1 MAGKLV
7 ISPRQIL
14 INSAANQKI
23 TIMLKII
30 VFIFLLA
37 GIKLLY
43 SSYTTNAHSAETPVD
58 KTWWD
63 GLSAEWKTIL
73 LINQNFSNQRTDIFS
88 LQNDYINRMNSPN
101 EDDYSEINKSLHDLN
116 ELKKFGLGYPDFY
129 ARALKYKLV
138 ITNDS
143 INLATLKDLDMIY
156 MVNGPADLTPL
167 KKFTK
172 LRVLIINNCGVDN
185 MIPLRQQRL
194 NLEPLRY
201 LKRLQILQCSSIALQ
216 SIEPIKEL
224 VYLQE
229 LNIDNS
235 SVTDLSPLKN
245 MVYLNVLSVGS
256 KIKTAAIISQLV
268 NLKHLYISGCKQIPD
283 LSKLKSLKILSISEN
298 ELAIVDAKYRIT
310 ELHFLRDVTNLQ
322 FLDLD
327 NTSYKG
333 SLALLNSF
341 QNLKAITL
349 PPVNNSVMLD
359 FKKQHNN
366 CIIINAFKYER

>member
-1 MAGKLV
+1 MAGRLV
-7 ISPRQIL
+7 ISPRQTL

-43 SSYTTNAHSAETPVD
+43 SSYTTNTHSAEMPID
-58 KTWWD
+58 RTWWD

-73 LINQNFSNQRTDIFS
+73 LISQNFSNQRSDIFTLHS
-88 LQNDYINRMNSPN
+88 DYINRMNAPN
-101 EDDYSEINKSLHDLN
+101 EDHYSEMNTSLHDLN
-116 ELKKFGLGYPDFY
+116 EIKKFGLGYPDFY
-129 ARALKYKLV
+129 ARALKYNFV
-138 ITNDS
+138 INNDS
-143 INLATLKDLDMIY
+143 INLATFKDLDMIY
-156 MVNGPADLTPL
+156 IVNGPADLTPL
-167 KKFTK
+167 KKLTK

-185 MIPLRQQRL
+185 LIPLGQQRL
-194 NLEPLRY
+194 DLEPLRY
-201 LKRLQILQCSSIALQ
+201 LKRLQILQCSSITLQ

-245 MVYLNVLSVGS
+245 MVNLNVLSVGS

-268 NLKHLYISGCKQIPD
+268 NLKHLYIRGYKKIPD
-283 LSKLKSLKILSISEN
+283 LSKLKSLKILSVSEN
-298 ELAIVDAKYRIT
+298 ELAIIDPNYWVID
-310 ELHFLRDVTNLQ
+310 LHFLRDLTSLQ
-322 FLDLD
+322 FLDLE
-327 NTSYKG
+327 NTSYTK
-333 SLALLNSF
+333 SLALLNLF
-341 QNLKAITL
+341 QNLKAISL
-349 PPVNNSVMLD
+349 PPVNISTMLD
-359 FKKQHNN
+359 FKKNHHN

>member
-1 MAGKLV
+1 MIKG
-7 ISPRQIL
+7 
-14 INSAANQKI
+14 AAKFKVSM
-23 TIMLKII
+23 TFKII
-30 VFIFLLA
+30 VFIVLLV
-37 GIKLLY
+37 GFKVMY
-43 SSYTTNAHSAETPVD
+43 KSYTTNAHPSETPID

-63 GLSAEWKTIL
+63 GLSTEWKTIL

-167 KKFTK
+167 KSLNK
-172 LRVLIINNCGVDN
+172 LRVLIINNCGVNN
-185 MIPLRQQRL
+185 MIPLGQQKL

-201 LKRLQILQCSSIALQ
+201 LKGLQILQCSSIALQ

-224 VYLQE
+224 IYLQE

-245 MVYLNVLSVGS
+245 MINLKVLSVGA
-256 KIKTAAIISQLV
+256 KIKNAAIISQLV
-268 NLKHLYISGCKQIPD
+268 NLKDLYINGCKQIPD
-283 LSKLKSLKILSISEN
+283 LIKLKSLKILSISEN

-310 ELHFLRDVTNLQ
+310 DLQFLRELTSLQ

>member
-1 MAGKLV
+1 MAGRLD
-7 ISPRQIL
+7 ISPHQIL
-14 INSAANQKI
+14 INSAANQKL
-23 TIMLKII
+23 TIMFKII

-43 SSYTTNAHSAETPVD
+43 SSYTTNEHSAETPID
-58 KTWWD
+58 KAWWD

-73 LINQNFSNQRTDIFS
+73 RINQNFSNHRTDIFS
-88 LQNDYINRMNSPN
+88 LQNDYINRMNAPN
-101 EDDYSEINKSLHDLN
+101 EENYSEINKSLHDLN
-116 ELKKFGLGYPDFY
+116 EIKKFSLGYPDFY
-129 ARALKYKLV
+129 ARALKYKFV
-138 ITNDS
+138 INNDS
-143 INLATLKDLDMIY
+143 INLATLNDLDIIY

-201 LKRLQILQCSSIALQ
+201 LKGLQILQCSSIALE

-245 MVYLNVLSVGS
+245 MVNLNVLSVGS
-256 KIKTAAIISQLV
+256 KIKNAGIISQLV

-283 LSKLKSLKILSISEN
+283 LSALKSLKILSISEN
-298 ELAIVDAKYRIT
+298 ELAIVDPDNRVT
-310 ELHFLRDVTNLQ
+310 DLHFLRDLTGLQ
-322 FLDLD
+322 FLDLE
-327 NTSYKG
+327 NTGYTK

-341 QNLKAITL
+341 QNLKAISL
-349 PPVNNSVMLD
+349 PPVNSSTMLD
-359 FKKQHNN
+359 FKKNHHN